1 MFGRFHKSSRLVIG
15 ACVLAMQSFGLAAQD
30 DGRSLGIPR
39 TESGDEQHLQL
50 LNDFETLWE
59 NRTAPDESEYRL
71 WVRAV
76 AAPETTALSTCAY
89 TMWDARP
96 DRGWREARFD
106 PNREPQWQL
115 VSVGGSPPSDEEL
128 SEFNARS
135 KPPIETARFM
145 EEGETI
151 PTEALAVLHRKDD
164 LVFFGAKPH
173 TLDGAPRSARKMQPL
188 FMIVV
193 SRDDAR
199 VRIVD
204 VRATKPFSPK
214 LGIRVSSMHSRV
226 IYEYNSDVDAM
237 VTKYGEVK
245 TRGRAFAIAKFVL
258 DESRWYDDISCP
270 SAASS

>member
-1 MFGRFHKSSRLVIG
+1 
-15 ACVLAMQSFGLAAQD
+15 
-30 DGRSLGIPR
+30 
-39 TESGDEQHLQL
+39 
-50 LNDFETLWE
+50 
-59 NRTAPDESEYRL
+59 
-71 WVRAV
+71 
-76 AAPETTALSTCAY
+76 
-89 TMWDARP
+89 
-96 DRGWREARFD
+96 
-106 PNREPQWQL
+106 
-115 VSVGGSPPSDEEL
+115 
-128 SEFNARS
+128 
-135 KPPIETARFM
+135 
-145 EEGETI
+145 
-151 PTEALAVLHRKDD
+151 
-164 LVFFGAKPH
+164 
-173 TLDGAPRSARKMQPL
+173 MQPL